1 MAATTTSVDHAILT
15 ALSNTKEGTP
25 IFDTFIEECQK
36 IYDAGAHSIQEL
48 KQKCTKAKGDIF
60 EVFTVLLLEKVY
72 GWEKVWLLKDV
83 PDDILTQLGLPN
95 RDMGIDI
102 IGYHHSDYY
111 AVQCKYKK
119 KNPHKTY
126 TVVGWKELSTFQ
138 ALCARSGPW
147 KQQIVVTNCD
157 YVRHQGQKA
166 ANDKTIARKRL
177 QGLSRTEWLAM
188 AGDMGHQLGH
198 GKEEIPTP
206 VVTGSRKIILH
217 KKKVETPQQLS
228 AEEIR
233 AKRLAYFSQQ

>member
-1 MAATTTSVDHAILT
+1 MAVTTTYVDASVNRAILT
-15 ALSNTKEGTP
+15 ALSNTKDNT
-25 IFDTFIEECQK
+25 FDVFIEECQK

-48 KQKCTKAKGDIF
+48 KLKSTKAKGDIF
-60 EVFTVLLLEKVY
+60 EAFTVLLLEKVY

-83 PDDILTQLGLPN
+83 PDDIVTQLNLPN

-102 IGYHHSDYY
+102 VGYHQGDYY

-147 KQQIVVTNCD
+147 KQQVVVTNCD

-177 QGLSRTEWLAM
+177 QGLSRTDWLAM
-188 AGDMGHQLGH
+188 VGDTGHRLVD
-198 GKEEIPTP
+198 EEPP
-206 VVTGSRKIILH
+206 KPVTGPRKIILH
-217 KKKVETPQQLS
+217 KKKIETSQQLT

-233 AKRLAYFSQQ
+233 AKRLAYFGQQ